1 MNGNEKTVDF
11 LDSMASQ
18 SAALPE
24 TTEQV
29 ETVETKDEAPQ
40 GETPPAATPEVEQV
54 ATPPVVTPKEPTMV
68 PLAGLQDEREK
79 RQKAEAERQRLEKE
93 LEQYRKQEQAKPV
106 TDFYLNPEQ
115 HVAEVVSQVEQR
127 ATQRIYSA
135 LEAEARI
142 AFPDY
147 DEVFTEVEEY
157 AKTNPAIAQ
166 QVLNAPNPARKAY
179 EIGKQLR
186 EYKEMQNPEAYKAK
200 LEAELRA
207 KWEAEL
213 AEKQAA
219 ADREA
224 AARQDKIDAIP
235 PDLSKTPSATAETRE
250 RRSPVFNQLFDKP
263 S

>member
-24 TTEQV
+24 VTEEVAPV
-29 ETVETKDEAPQ
+29 EVVVEEAPV
-40 GETPPAATPEVEQV
+40 EKVEPVEKTEAAAPTAAATKEVE
-54 ATPPVVTPKEPTMV
+54 MV
-68 PLAGLQDEREK
+68 PLSVMIEARKDEQEK
-79 RQKAEAERQRLEKE
+79 RRKLEQE
-93 LEQYRKQEQAKPV
+93 LEQLRSKQQEPAKV

-147 DEVFTEVEEY
+147 DDVFNEVEEY

-186 EYKEMQNPEAYKAK
+186 EFKEMQNPEAYKAK
-200 LEAELRA
+200 LEAEFRA
-207 KWEAEL
+207 KWEAEQ
-213 AEKQAA
+213 ADKAKQAE
-219 ADREA
+219 REA
-224 AARQDKIDAIP
+224 AARAEKLDAIP

>member
-1 MNGNEKTVDF
+1 MNGNEKTTDF

-24 TTEQV
+24 PTEQV
-29 ETVETKDEAPQ
+29 EPVETPTEEPQ
-40 GETPPAATPEVEQV
+40 GVTAPVETPEPAATPPV
-54 ATPPVVTPKEPTMV
+54 AAPKEPTMV
-68 PLAGLQDEREK
+68 PLAGLIDEREK
-79 RQKAEAERQRLEKE
+79 RQKLEKE
-93 LEQYRKQEQAKPV
+93 LEALRKQPPQEPAKV
-106 TDFYLNPEQ
+106 TDFYLDPEK
-115 HVAEVVSQVEQR
+115 HVAEVVTQVEQR

-147 DEVFTEVEEY
+147 DEVFNEVEEY
-157 AKTNPAIAQ
+157 AKTNPAIAA

-200 LEAELRA
+200 LEAEFRA
-207 KWEAEL
+207 KWEAEQ
-213 AEKQAA
+213 ADKAKQAE
-219 ADREA
+219 REA
-224 AARQDKIDAIP
+224 AAKAEKLDAIP